1 MMKIIKQLS
10 DMIEDE
16 IEGAYEYAK
25 KAIEWREEYPDIA
38 DTLYNLSGEE
48 MKHITRLHT
57 LVVDIIEKYREK
69 EGEPPATMLA
79 VYEYLHRKHI
89 DKVAD
94 IKRYQDMYKNSDI

>member
-1 MMKIIKQLS
+1 MKIIKQLS

-16 IEGAYEYAK
+16 IEGAYDYAK
-25 KAIEWREEYPDIA
+25 KAVEWREEYPDVA
-38 DTLYNLSGEE
+38 ATLYALSGEE

-57 LVVDIIEKYREK
+57 LVADLIQSYREK
-69 EGEPPATMLA
+69 QGEPPATMLA

-94 IKRYQDMYKNSDI
+94 IKRYQDMYKQTDI

>member
-1 MMKIIKQLS
+1 MKIIRMLS

-16 IEGAYEYAK
+16 IEGACDYAK
-25 KAIEWREEYPDIA
+25 KAIEWREEYPDVA
-38 DTLYNLSGEE
+38 DTLYNLSVEE

-89 DKVAD
+89 DKVAE
-94 IKRYQDMYKNSDI
+94 IKRYQDMYKQTDI

>member
-1 MMKIIKQLS
+1 MS
-10 DMIEDE
+10 
-16 IEGAYEYAK
+16 
-25 KAIEWREEYPDIA
+25 IA
-38 DTLYNLSGEE
+38 FNKDFAQAHTFVYLHKSTLKRLCILY
-48 MKHITRLHT
+48 ITRLHT

-94 IKRYQDMYKNSDI
+94 IKRYKDMYKQTDI